1 METGLQLNEN
11 VIRFNALL
19 TIIIALLVIIFKN
32 EWLAL
37 FLSIDFFLRGFTE
50 LPSPMSFFSK
60 SIVKLLQLAPISVYA
75 PPKKFAAKVGF
86 IFSSLIFIFTFLNWE
101 IFTLV
106 ISIILIF
113 CAFLEA
119 LLKICVGCYVY
130 NWFIIPVFYKPRKN
144 KNLSE

>member
-1 METGLQLNEN
+1 METKLQLNEN

-19 TIIIALLVIIFKN
+19 TIIIASIVVIFTN

-37 FLSIDFFLRGFTE
+37 FLLVDFFLRGFTE

-60 SIVKLLQLAPISVYA
+60 SIVKLLQLAPITVFA

-86 IFSSLIFIFTFLNWE
+86 IFSSLIFIFTFLQWE
-101 IFTLV
+101 ILTFV

-119 LLKICVGCYVY
+119 FLKICVGCYVY
-130 NWFIIPVFYKPRKN
+130 DWVVVPFLN
-144 KNLSE
+144 KRTKDNNIN